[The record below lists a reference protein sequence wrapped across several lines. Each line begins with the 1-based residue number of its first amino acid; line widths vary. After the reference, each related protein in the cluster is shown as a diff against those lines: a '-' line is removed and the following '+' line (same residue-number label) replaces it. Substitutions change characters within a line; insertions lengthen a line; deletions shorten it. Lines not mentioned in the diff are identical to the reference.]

1 MAVGVAWELGEFGID
16 QFFGTHEQRDLHD
29 TITDLIVDAIAGVV
43 VAVSGGY
50 LLKSGRFQ
58 KRIESIDERVDGRI
72 GRS

>member
-1 MAVGVAWELGEFGID
+1 MAVGVAWALGEFGID
-16 QFFGTHEQRDLHD
+16 QFFGMHEQRDLHD
-29 TITDLIVDAIAGVV
+29 TITDLIVDTIAGVV

-50 LLKSGRFQ
+50 SMKSGRFQ